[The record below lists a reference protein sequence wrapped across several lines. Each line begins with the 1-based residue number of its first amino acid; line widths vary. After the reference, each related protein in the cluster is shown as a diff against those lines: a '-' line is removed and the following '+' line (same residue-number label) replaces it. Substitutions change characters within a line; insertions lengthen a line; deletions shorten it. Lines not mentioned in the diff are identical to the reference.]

1 MVVFFFFSKS
11 GLDRRLLLDQ
21 RGWTAVL
28 HGKTALT
35 FMPVT
40 IINVPV
46 AEGFPAKAF
55 NVLCA
60 LFCQC
65 IKAMLEQAVLNAAF

>member
-1 MVVFFFFSKS
+1 MFFSKS
-11 GLDRRLLLDQ
+11 GLDRRFLLDQ
-21 RGWTAVL
+21 SGWTAVL

-55 NVLCA
+55 NVPCA
-60 LFCQC
+60 LFRQC
-65 IKAMLEQAVLNAAF
+65 IKAVLEQVVLNTAF

>member
-1 MVVFFFFSKS
+1 MWGFFRSLVLIEVFYLTK
-11 GLDRRLLLDQ
+11 GAGQ
-21 RGWTAVL
+21 TAVL

-40 IINVPV
+40 IINMPV

-55 NVLCA
+55 NMPYA
-60 LFCQC
+60 LFCQR
-65 IKAMLEQAVLNAAF
+65 IKAMLEQAVLNTAF